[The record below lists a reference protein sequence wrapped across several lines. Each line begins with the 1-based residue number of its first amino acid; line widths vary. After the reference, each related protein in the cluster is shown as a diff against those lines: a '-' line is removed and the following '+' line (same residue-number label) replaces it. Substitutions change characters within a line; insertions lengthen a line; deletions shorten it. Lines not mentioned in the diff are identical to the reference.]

1 MAALPHVLHAIE
13 LPADEAGEALRP
25 IPVPVWDGSPLRPTV
40 VTVDLGALARNYR
53 ALRALSGDAD
63 VLAVVKAD
71 SYGHGAV
78 ACSRVLE
85 REGAAFLGVALTEE
99 GLELRQAGVHS
110 RVLVLG
116 GAYGD
121 RYDLLLGHDLTP
133 LVFRREQLEGLAAAA
148 RTLGRRAVA
157 HVKLDTGMGRI
168 GVQPG
173 ELAAFAGAARSLGVE
188 LEGLA
193 SHFANADLADH
204 EQTRRQLEL
213 FGVAAG
219 ALAASGHRLRYRHL
233 ANSAASVSV
242 PASRG
247 TLVRPGVMLYGL
259 YPGERFRPMVALE
272 PVLRWSSEVSHLKE
286 VAPGTPISYGSRWV
300 ASRPSVI
307 ATVPVGY
314 ADGFDRRLTNVGEVL
329 VRGKRAKVAGTVCMD
344 QTMFDVTDVPGVSV
358 GDEVVL
364 IGRQGDDAI
373 TADEVAA
380 RCGTIHYET
389 LCGIGARVPRR
400 FVGA

>member
-1 MAALPHVLHAIE
+1 MAALPQVLQALE
-13 LPADEAGEALRP
+13 LPAAEAPDLARP
-25 IPVPVWDGSPLRPTV
+25 IPVPAWDGTPIRPTV
-40 VTVDLGALARNYR
+40 ATIDLAALARNYR
-53 ALRALSGDAD
+53 SIRAHATGAD

-78 ACSRVLE
+78 RCSQVLE
-85 REGAAFLGVALTEE
+85 REGAALLGVALTEE
-99 GLELRQAGVHS
+99 GLELRQAGVLA

-121 RYDLLLGHDLTP
+121 RFDLLLGYDLTP
-133 LVFRREQLEGLAAAA
+133 LVFRREHLEGLAAAA
-148 RTLGRRAVA
+148 RSLGRRAVV

-168 GVQPG
+168 GLQPE
-173 ELAAFAGAARSLGVE
+173 ELGTFAETARALGVE
-188 LEGLA
+188 IEGLA

-204 EQTRRQLEL
+204 QQTRKQLVR
-213 FGVAAG
+213 FGEAAN
-219 ALAASGHRLRYRHL
+219 ALRARGHQLRYLHL

-242 PASRG
+242 PEARG

-259 YPGERFRPMVALE
+259 YPGERFRPMVDLE
-272 PVLRWSSEVSHLKE
+272 PVFRWSSAVSHLKHVPE
-286 VAPGTPISYGSRWV
+286 GTPISYGSRWV

-329 VRGKRAKVAGTVCMD
+329 VRGKRARVAGTVCMD
-344 QTMFDVTDVPGVSV
+344 QTMFDVTDIPGVAV

-364 IGRQGDDAI
+364 IGRQGDETV

-389 LCGIGARVPRR
+389 ICGIGARVPRK